1 MANPFDF
8 VILRLN
14 QLGFFQLLLFMLT
27 SAVFY
32 GLLRKSKLFG
42 EPDKNIIVNG
52 VVALVAAF
60 MVWSAPTLL
69 GIDIVT
75 ATTTFFVQGI
85 SATIVIMVALM
96 ITGMF
101 APEGLGKRLEENLKG
116 KFLVAVLVIGLI
128 IGIGIFFAS
137 GISNLFFPAS
147 TFSTSGLDTDTI
159 TIIVIGVLMV
169 VSVLVIVG
177 IGGGGGKS

>member
-14 QLGFFQLLLFMLT
+14 QLGFFQLLLFVLT

-42 EPDKNIIVNG
+42 EADKNIVVNG
-52 VVALVAAF
+52 VVSLVAAF
-60 MVWSAPTLL
+60 MVWSAPTIL
-69 GIDIVT
+69 GIDIQT
-75 ATTTFFVQGI
+75 ATTTFFVQGVAASLI
-85 SATIVIMVALM
+85 IMLALM

-101 APEGLGKRLEENLKG
+101 APEGLGKVLQENLKG
-116 KFLVAVLVIGLI
+116 KFLVAVLIIGLI
-128 IGIGIFFAS
+128 VGIGIFFAS

-147 TFSTSGLDTDTI
+147 TFTAGLSTDTI
-159 TIIVIGVLMV
+159 TIIVIGVLMII
-169 VSVLVIVG
+169 SVLVMVG
-177 IGGGGGKS
+177 VGAGGGGK

>member
-1 MANPFDF
+1 MTNPFDF

-42 EPDKNIIVNG
+42 EPEKNIIVNG
-52 VVALVAAF
+52 IVALVAAF

-75 ATTTFFVQGI
+75 ATTTFFVQGV
-85 SATIVIMVALM
+85 SATLVIMIALM

-101 APEGLGKRLEENLKG
+101 APEGLGKVLQENLKG
-116 KFLVAVLVIGLI
+116 RFLAAVLVVGLI
-128 IGIGIFFAS
+128 VGIGIFFAS
-137 GISNLFFPAS
+137 GVSNLFFPAS
-147 TFSTSGLDTDTI
+147 TFGSGISTDTI

-169 VSVLVIVG
+169 ISVLVIVG
-177 IGGGGGKS
+177 IGGGGGGK

>member
-8 VILRLN
+8 VIVRLN
-14 QLGFFQLLLFMLT
+14 TLGFFQLLLFVLT

-42 EPDKNIIVNG
+42 EPDKNIVVNG

-69 GIDIVT
+69 GIDLQT

-85 SATIVIMVALM
+85 SATLVIMVALM

-101 APEGLGKRLEENLKG
+101 APEGLGKVLQENLKG
-116 KFLVAVLVIGLI
+116 RFLTAVLILGI
-128 IGIGIFFAS
+128 IVAIGIFFAS
-137 GISNLFFPAS
+137 GISNIFFPSS
-147 TFSTSGLDTDTI
+147 TVSGLNTDTI

-169 VSVLVIVG
+169 ISVLVIIGVG
-177 IGGGGGKS
+177 GGSAGGGK

>member
-1 MANPFDF
+1 MANTFDF
-8 VILRLN
+8 VIVRLN
-14 QLGFFQLLLFMLT
+14 QLGFFQLLLFVLT

-42 EPDKNIIVNG
+42 EADRNIVVNG

-75 ATTTFFVQGI
+75 STTTFFVQGI
-85 SATIVIMVALM
+85 SATLVVMLALM

-101 APEGLGKRLEENLKG
+101 APEGLGKVLQENLKG
-116 KFLVAVLVIGLI
+116 RFLAAVLILGLI
-128 IGIGIFFAS
+128 VALGIFFAS
-137 GISNLFFPAS
+137 GISNIFFPAS
-147 TFSTSGLDTDTI
+147 TFSTGLSTDTI
-159 TIIVIGVLMV
+159 TIIVIGVMMIISV
-169 VSVLVIVG
+169 VVIIGVG
-177 IGGGGGKS
+177 GGGGGKP

>member
-8 VILRLN
+8 VIVRLN

-32 GLLRKSKLFG
+32 GLLRKSQLFG
-42 EPDKNIIVNG
+42 EPEKNIVVNG

-75 ATTTFFVQGI
+75 ATTTFFVQGV
-85 SATIVIMVALM
+85 SATIVVMISLM

-101 APEGLGKRLEENLKG
+101 APKGLGDVLAQNLKG
-116 KFLVAVLVIGLI
+116 RFLAAVLVVGI
-128 IGIGIFFAS
+128 IVGIGIFFAS

-147 TFSTSGLDTDTI
+147 VFGGGLSTDTI
-159 TIIVIGVLMV
+159 TIIVIGILMV
-169 VSVLVIVG
+169 ISVLVIVG
-177 IGGGGGKS
+177 IGGGGGSK

>member
-42 EPDKNIIVNG
+42 EPDKNIVVNG

-75 ATTTFFVQGI
+75 ATTTFFVQGV
-85 SATIVIMVALM
+85 SATIVIMIALM

-101 APEGLGKRLEENLKG
+101 APEGLGKVLQENLKG
-116 KFLVAVLVIGLI
+116 RFLAAVLILGLI
-128 IGIGIFFAS
+128 VGIGIFFAS

-147 TFSTSGLDTDTI
+147 TFSSGINTDTI

-169 VSVLVIVG
+169 ISVLVIVG

>member
-8 VILRLN
+8 VIQRLN

-85 SATIVIMVALM
+85 SATIVVMIALM

-101 APEGLGKRLEENLKG
+101 APEGLGKVLQENLKG
-116 KFLVAVLVIGLI
+116 KFLAAVLVVGI
-128 IGIGIFFAS
+128 IVGIGIFFAS

-147 TFSTSGLDTDTI
+147 VFGSGLSTDTI
-159 TIIVIGVLMV
+159 TIIVIGILMV
-169 VSVLVIVG
+169 ISVLVIVG
-177 IGGGGGKS
+177 IGGGGGSK

>member
-14 QLGFFQLLLFMLT
+14 SLGFFQLLLFVLT

-42 EPDKNIIVNG
+42 EADKNIVVNG
-52 VVALVAAF
+52 VVSLVAAF
-60 MVWSAPTLL
+60 MVWSAPTIL
-69 GIDIVT
+69 GIDIQT
-75 ATTTFFVQGI
+75 ATTTFFVQGV
-85 SATIVIMVALM
+85 SASLVVMLALM

-101 APEGLGKRLEENLKG
+101 APEGLGKVLQENLKG
-116 KFLVAVLVIGLI
+116 RFLTAVLIVGLI
-128 IGIGIFFAS
+128 VGIGIFFAS
-137 GISNLFFPAS
+137 GLSNLFFPS
-147 TFSTSGLDTDTI
+147 TAFGEGLSTDTI
-159 TIIVIGVLMV
+159 TIIVIGVLMI

-177 IGGGGGKS
+177 IGGGGKP

>member
-14 QLGFFQLLLFMLT
+14 QLGFFQLLLFVLT

-32 GLLRKSKLFG
+32 GLLRKSQLFG
-42 EPDKNIIVNG
+42 EPQKNTVVNG
-52 VVALVAAF
+52 VVSLVAAF
-60 MVWSAPTLL
+60 MVWSAPTIL
-69 GIDIVT
+69 GIDITT
-75 ATTTFFVQGI
+75 ATTTFFVQGV
-85 SATIVIMVALM
+85 SASLIVMIALM

-101 APEGLGKRLEENLKG
+101 APEGLGKVLSENLKG
-116 KFLVAVLVIGLI
+116 RFLAAVLIFAI
-128 IGIGIFFAS
+128 IVALGIFFAS

-147 TFSTSGLDTDTI
+147 TFSTGLSTDTI

-169 VSVLVIVG
+169 ISVLVMVG
-177 IGGGGGKS
+177 IGGLGGK

>member
-8 VILRLN
+8 VIMRLN
-14 QLGFFQLLLFMLT
+14 QLGFFQLLLFVLT

-42 EPDKNIIVNG
+42 EADRNIVVNG
-52 VVALVAAF
+52 VVSLVAAF

-75 ATTTFFVQGI
+75 STTTFFVQGI
-85 SATIVIMVALM
+85 SATLVVMLALM

-101 APEGLGKRLEENLKG
+101 APEGLGKVLQENLKG
-116 KFLVAVLVIGLI
+116 RFLAAVLILGLI
-128 IGIGIFFAS
+128 VALGIFFAS

-147 TFSTSGLDTDTI
+147 TFSSGLSTDTI
-159 TIIVIGVLMV
+159 TIIVIGVMMIISV
-169 VSVLVIVG
+169 VVIVG
-177 IGGGGGKS
+177 VGGGSGGSK

>member
-8 VILRLN
+8 VIVRLN
-14 QLGFFQLLLFMLT
+14 QLGFFQLLLFVLT

-32 GLLRKSKLFG
+32 GLLRKSQLFG
-42 EPDKNIIVNG
+42 EPQKNVVVNG

-69 GIDIVT
+69 GIDITT
-75 ATTTFFVQGI
+75 ATTTFFVQGV
-85 SATIVIMVALM
+85 SASLIIMVALM

-101 APEGLGKRLEENLKG
+101 APEGLGKVLQENLKG
-116 KFLVAVLVIGLI
+116 RFLAGVLILGLI
-128 IGIGIFFAS
+128 VALGIFFAS
-137 GISNLFFPAS
+137 GISNIFFPA
-147 TFSTSGLDTDTI
+147 TSFTAGLSTDTI

-169 VSVLVIVG
+169 ISVLVMVG
-177 IGGGGGKS
+177 IGGVGGK